1 MNPPAVTL
9 PALLRQAAARFPE
22 RTAVRI
28 IGEEPVSYRRLA
40 ERVESLACWMAGR
53 GAGRGDRIMVRAD
66 NGLLHFYAYL
76 AASRLGAAAVPVGS
90 GLSASAVKNLVGDCR
105 PALGFADEPGAE
117 ALAAAG
123 VETAAE
129 GDSEYRRAL
138 AAPTAPLPEPDPS
151 DTALIIYT
159 SGTTGHPKGVCL
171 SQDAIAR
178 NAALAALSQEFGEH
192 EVYLTST
199 PLYHASAGLR
209 VFTMA
214 RGGHT
219 HLVLPRFTVPDWLEA
234 VEGGRVAS
242 TIAVPTQISR
252 ILDHPSYAPERLVSL
267 RLLVYGAAPSAR
279 SLLRRMREE
288 ASCGL
293 YHGYGLTEACT
304 VVTALTA
311 ADHRNL
317 TGPDDPRLGSVGRPI
332 PGVEAVVRR
341 PDGTAA
347 EPGEVGEIT
356 VRSRKVMSGYW
367 GNPQET
373 AAAFRDGWLLTGDLA
388 TEDEE
393 GYLTIVGRS
402 REVIISGGANVYPA
416 QVERAIAAHPGVEE
430 AAVFGVEDEEWG
442 ETPAAAVKLRPG
454 AQVGE
459 QEVKDLVA
467 GSLERRAR
475 PRYVVFVDEFPR
487 TPAGKIRKPGLPAL
501 LKNPRPGEKGESG
514 GEGETG

>member
-1 MNPPAVTL
+1 MNPPAVAL

-28 IGEEPVSYRRLA
+28 IGGESVSYRRLA

-90 GLSASAVKNLVGDCR
+90 GLSASAVEQLVGDCR

-138 AAPTAPLPEPDPS
+138 TAPTAPLPEPDPS

-214 RGGHT
+214 LGGHT

-252 ILDHPSYAPERLVSL
+252 ILDHPSYAPERLASL

-341 PDGTAA
+341 PDGTAS

-393 GYLTIVGRS
+393 GFLTIVGRS

-454 AQVGE
+454 AEVGE

-487 TPAGKIRKPGLPAL
+487 TPAGKIRKPGLPSL
-501 LKNPRPGEKGESG
+501 LKTPRPGEKDEGG
-514 GEGETG
+514 GEGGTG

>member
-1 MNPPAVTL
+1 MNPPAVAL
-9 PALLRQAAARFPE
+9 PVLLRQAAARFPE

-28 IGEEPVSYRRLA
+28 IGGESVSYRRLA

-90 GLSASAVKNLVGDCR
+90 GLSASAVEQLVGDCR

-138 AAPTAPLPEPDPS
+138 TAPTAPLPEPDPS

-214 RGGHT
+214 LGGHT

-252 ILDHPSYAPERLVSL
+252 ILDHPSYAPERLSSL

-341 PDGTAA
+341 PDGTAS

-393 GYLTIVGRS
+393 GFLTIVGRS

-487 TPAGKIRKPGLPAL
+487 TPAGKIRKPGLPSL
-501 LKNPRPGEKGESG
+501 LKTPRPGEKGESG
-514 GEGETG
+514 GEGGTG

>member
-1 MNPPAVTL
+1 MNPPAVAL

-28 IGEEPVSYRRLA
+28 IGGESVSYRRLA

-90 GLSASAVKNLVGDCR
+90 GLSASAVEQLVGDCR

-123 VETAAE
+123 VETAAV

-138 AAPTAPLPEPDPS
+138 TAPTAPLPEPDPS

-214 RGGHT
+214 LGGHT
-219 HLVLPRFTVPDWLEA
+219 HLVLPRFTAPDWLEA

-252 ILDHPSYAPERLVSL
+252 ILDHPSYAPERLSSL

-332 PGVEAVVRR
+332 LGVEAVVRR

-393 GYLTIVGRS
+393 GFLTIVGRS

-487 TPAGKIRKPGLPAL
+487 TPAGKIRKPGLPSL

-514 GEGETG
+514 GEGGTG

>member
-28 IGEEPVSYRRLA
+28 IGGEPVSYRRLA

-138 AAPTAPLPEPDPS
+138 TAPTAPLPEPDPS

-214 RGGHT
+214 LGGHT

-252 ILDHPSYAPERLVSL
+252 ILDHPSYAPERLASL

-317 TGPDDPRLGSVGRPI
+317 TGSDDPRLGSVGRPI

-373 AAAFRDGWLLTGDLA
+373 EAAFRDGWLLTGDLA
-388 TEDEE
+388 TVDEE
-393 GYLTIVGRS
+393 GFLTIVGRS

-487 TPAGKIRKPGLPAL
+487 TPAGKIRKPGLPSL
-501 LKNPRPGEKGESG
+501 LKTPRPGEKGESG
-514 GEGETG
+514 GEDGTG

>member
-28 IGEEPVSYRRLA
+28 IGGEPVSYRRLA

-214 RGGHT
+214 LGGHT

-252 ILDHPSYAPERLVSL
+252 ILDHPSYAPERLASL

-317 TGPDDPRLGSVGRPI
+317 TGSDDPRLGSVGRPI

-373 AAAFRDGWLLTGDLA
+373 EAAFRDGWLLTGDLA
-388 TEDEE
+388 TVDEE
-393 GYLTIVGRS
+393 GFLTIVGRS

-467 GSLERRAR
+467 GSLDRRAR

-514 GEGETG
+514 GEDGTG

>member
-28 IGEEPVSYRRLA
+28 IGGEPVSYRRLA
-40 ERVESLACWMAGR
+40 ERVESLACWMSGR

-90 GLSASAVKNLVGDCR
+90 GLSASAVENLVEDCR

-252 ILDHPSYAPERLVSL
+252 ILDHPSYAPERLASL

-393 GYLTIVGRS
+393 GFLTIVGRS

-467 GSLERRAR
+467 ASLERRAR

-501 LKNPRPGEKGESG
+501 LKNPRPGEKGEIG